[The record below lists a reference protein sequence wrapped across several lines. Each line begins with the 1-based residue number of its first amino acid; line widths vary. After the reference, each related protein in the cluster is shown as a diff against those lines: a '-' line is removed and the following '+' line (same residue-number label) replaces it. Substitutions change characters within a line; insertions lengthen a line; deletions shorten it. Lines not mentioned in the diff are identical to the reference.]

1 MLQTTGEMAVGRRL
15 PPSPCPRITSVLSGL
30 LTATSDHERESSTRS
45 RVLTPNIADDER
57 KLASNP

>member
-1 MLQTTGEMAVGRRL
+1 MAVGRRL